1 MSLVKKQLTKAQNK
15 LKNKLMIF
23 KLDNTHE
30 TENMASLLDTYC
42 SIGKNVQTIWL
53 KSPPSASATT
63 PNSSSNNNGEQSS
76 TSSVSAVAQNRQ
88 QIMSQERKSSGSAA
102 ENLSLNEKSS
112 PHKQLTNKSRF
123 YYMMQSNFIII
134 EPLIWLEN

>member
-53 KSPPSASATT
+53 KSPPSTT
-63 PNSSSNNNGEQSS
+63 PNSSSNNGEQSS

-88 QIMSQERKSSGSAA
+88 QVMSQERKSSGSVA
-102 ENLSLNEKSS
+102 ENLSLSEKSS

-123 YYMMQSNFIII
+123 FS
-134 EPLIWLEN
+134 P

>member
-53 KSPPSASATT
+53 KSPPPASATT
-63 PNSSSNNNGEQSS
+63 PNSSNNNGEQSS

-102 ENLSLNEKSS
+102 ENLSLGEKSS

-123 YYMMQSNFIII
+123 YYMTQSNYIII
-134 EPLIWLEN
+134 EPFIWFEN

>member
-53 KSPPSASATT
+53 KSPPSTT
-63 PNSSSNNNGEQSS
+63 PNSSSNNGEQSS

-88 QIMSQERKSSGSAA
+88 QVMSQERKSSGSVA
-102 ENLSLNEKSS
+102 ENLSLSEKSS

-123 YYMMQSNFIII
+123 
-134 EPLIWLEN
+134 